1 MSRWGEYR
9 KSLAFA
15 GYTFAP
21 VDVTER
27 CTKDT
32 ISRFHEA
39 RKDDPIMATTN
50 LFGDI
55 INQGHIQAQFDSS

>member
-55 INQGHIQAQFDSS
+55 IN